1 MRAVIQSVVALVLI
15 AAESSAFTPSA
26 RLGVPLRRNNLQ
38 PRGGPSV
45 VPIVGPGSK
54 RSNARRSATLLRMAD
69 AQLDKEVGQE
79 GSFGNI
85 HQTFPPPSGLKG
97 AYVDSIEQYQKMYD
111 ESIRDPDAFW
121 GKIAD
126 EFHWEKKWDKIS
138 DVNFDLDKGPVS
150 IKWFLGAKTNLAY
163 NCVDRHV
170 KAGNGDRVAFLWEG
184 NDGEEKKMTYKE
196 LLDEVSKA
204 ANMLKSLGVKKGD
217 NVAIY
222 LPMIMELP
230 ISMLACA
237 RIGAVH
243 SVVFGGF
250 SAESLASRAVDC
262 QAKVII
268 TADGAMRGKKPI
280 KLFDIA
286 KQAIEEAKGDGHIV
300 ENCVVVERLGSKVID
315 MGTLPPYVK
324 MWEDLVSK
332 QSTDCPI
339 EWMDSEDP
347 LFLLYTSGSTGKP
360 KGVLH
365 TTGGYMVWSTTTFK
379 YVFDYKPG
387 DVFWCTADCGWITGH
402 SYVTYGPTAMG
413 ATQILFEGVPT
424 YPTVSRCWDI
434 IQKYKVTQFYTA
446 PTLIRSLQSFGEE
459 PLKDYDLSSL
469 KILGSVNTTLS
480 SSLSPPLSS
489 LFPTP
494 SSLQFIRAV
503 TAPSLGLLLLLLL
516 LLRWWWWRRRWW
528 WWW

>member
-1 MRAVIQSVVALVLI
+1 LLFSPEKTRGGPEEATMMRAVIQSVVALVLI
-15 AAESSAFTPSA
+15 AAESSAFAPSA
-26 RLGVPLRRNNLQ
+26 RLGVPLRRNDLQ
-38 PRGGPSV
+38 PRSGPSV

-54 RSNARRSATLLRMAD
+54 RPDARRSATLLRMAD
-69 AQLDKEVGQE
+69 AQLDTEVGQE

-111 ESIRDPDAFW
+111 ESIKDPDAFW

-196 LLDEVSKA
+196 LLDEVSKT

-300 ENCVVVERLGSKVID
+300 ETCVVVERLGSKVID
-315 MGTLPPYVK
+315 MGALPPYVK
-324 MWEDLVSK
+324 MWEDLVGK
-332 QSTDCPI
+332 QSTDCPV

-379 YVFDYKPG
+379 YVFDYKPD

-480 SSLSPPLSS
+480 FPLSISSLSLSFSSPLPPL
-489 LFPTP
+489 PP
-494 SSLQFIRAV
+494 
-503 TAPSLGLLLLLLL
+503 
-516 LLRWWWWRRRWW
+516 LRN
-528 WWW
+528 